1 MVARNSRGRG
11 EDHLE
16 DRIAEF
22 KPLHA
27 LLLDGKGGAR
37 ELTLDE
43 ISNWSAD
50 QGLLWIHL
58 DYTDSATADWLTQQQ
73 DIPAVVIDALLAENT
88 RPRALQIDASLLLA
102 LRGVNLNR
110 DADPHDM
117 VSVRIYLQ
125 SNRMISTRRRRLQSV
140 TELVEALHSGQGPT
154 SLADLIVAIVDGLTV
169 RIGDQVMEL
178 DARLEQLEELMSDNQ
193 RLTQSRQALMELRN
207 INSRLRRYLS
217 PQREALQQLLA
228 ERLTILD
235 QTHKNQIRETQDA
248 LLRHIEDLDLM
259 REKTIAAH
267 DALLASLSDQ
277 LNSRMYLLSIISG
290 LFLPLG
296 FFTGLLGVNVG
307 GMPGA
312 DNPMAFW
319 LFCGALGAMSIGML
333 WLLKKL
339 RWF

>member
-1 MVARNSRGRG
+1 MEN
-11 EDHLE
+11 
-16 DRIAEF
+16 RIDEF

-27 LLLDGKGGAR
+27 LLLDTKGGAR
-37 ELTLDE
+37 ELSYPE
-43 ISNWSAD
+43 I
-50 QGLLWIHL
+50 QGWTPEQGMLWIHI
-58 DYTDSATADWLTQQQ
+58 DYTDQASATWLAAESGLASV
-73 DIPAVVIDALLAENT
+73 AVDALLAENT
-88 RPRALQIDASLLLA
+88 RPRALQLDHSLLLA

-110 DADPHDM
+110 DADPYDM
-117 VSVRIYLQ
+117 VSVRICIQ
-125 SNRMISTRRRRLQSV
+125 SNRLISTRRRRLQSV
-140 TELVEALHSGQGPT
+140 TELVEALHNGTGPET
-154 SLADLIVAIVDGLTV
+154 LSDLVVSMVDGLTL

-178 DARLEQLEELMSDNQ
+178 DNRLELLEESMSDNQ
-193 RLTQSRQALMELRN
+193 RLTQSRQELMELRN
-207 INSRLRRYLS
+207 IISRLRRYLS
-217 PQREALQQLLA
+217 PQREAFIQLQS
-228 ERLTILD
+228 ERLTLLD
-235 QTHKNQIRETQDA
+235 AQQKNQIRETQDA

-312 DNPMAFW
+312 DNPMGFW
-319 LFCGALGAMSIGML
+319 IFCGALVVMGLGML
-333 WLLKKL
+333 WLLKRL